1 MSHER
6 VPSGKSADLRS
17 FSIFRVEF
25 LYLRRASSFSI
36 FRGSASHV
44 GKKKKKE
51 HAAKNRAK
59 IRLIFSNSPEFSE
72 NPLLK
77 SSLFLS
83 IFLPSLLF

>member
-25 LYLRRASSFSI
+25 LYLRASSFSI

-59 IRLIFSNSPEFSE
+59 IRLIFSNSPENFSE

>member
-25 LYLRRASSFSI
+25 LYLRASSFSI